1 MLVVAVVVLWQGI
14 GLAWRHLV
22 VPRLAERHVPEAF
35 RMLYGDLPDRLRRSP
50 GREEFHYKGNL
61 NGVPVRIPGSY
72 VWFPMSYCDISIWAP
87 SPDDKPREAR
97 TYEDAICAFASYVRW
112 PQMQPRSA
120 SPELMR
126 KFWLEREGPGEH
138 PWIMIGVDAHQYAQW
153 LPAPHERFVR
163 LIKLIMKK
171 LPEYSRQRNEG
182 DAHYELR
189 GVDEA
194 TGLQWAEP
202 VGRGVERYHSWNE
215 TLYWR
220 GDMNG
225 VVTDLFV
232 CQNGAFINPK
242 TTHDCIYEFNLHE
255 IRSSISITFPR
266 RWLPQWREIREATTR
281 MLMQFVVK
289 GEPSRETVS
298 DDQEER

>member
-1 MLVVAVVVLWQGI
+1 
-14 GLAWRHLV
+14 
-22 VPRLAERHVPEAF
+22 
-35 RMLYGDLPDRLRRSP
+35 MLYGELPDRLRRSP
-50 GREEFHYKGNL
+50 GREEFRYKGNL
-61 NGVPVRIPGSY
+61 NGVPVRIPVSY
-72 VWFPMSYCDISIWAP
+72 VWFPMEYCDISIWAP

-97 TYEDAICAFASYVRW
+97 AYEDAICAFASYVRW

-126 KFWLEREGPGEH
+126 KFWLEREGLGEH
-138 PWIMIGVDAHQYAQW
+138 PWIMIGVDAGNYIRSPRPPQ
-153 LPAPHERFVR
+153 APDNGFARVLRWR
-163 LIKLIMKK
+163 LEN
-171 LPEYSRQRNEG
+171 LPESSSRYGG

-189 GVDEA
+189 GVDTA
-194 TGLQWAEP
+194 TGLHWAEP
-202 VGRGVERYHSWNE
+202 VGEGVQKYDTWNKV
-215 TLYWR
+215 LYWR

-225 VVTDLFV
+225 VVTDLFI

-242 TTHDCIYEFNLHE
+242 ITHDCTYEFYLHE
-255 IRSSISITFPR
+255 IRTKISVTFPR

-289 GEPSRETVS
+289 GAPSRETVS